1 MFRWDVQYTR
11 AHAPFSYLSIF
22 HIFCIFS
29 YLSHTCLPFGTWT
42 CTPPCHVFCVQSLAL
57 NTPLHRPIQY
67 GNNHAPGS
75 LSVMPVPP
83 GGSTTYGLAFQRYCR
98 RSFTGKGGRLLRL
111 SMCGTL
117 NLVWVLSY
125 TTSFRLELSLGQSIK
140 SWLHVCKFHK
150 MLLRISDFTARW
162 STASIDA

>member
-1 MFRWDVQYTR
+1 MFNVPMRCSVHTCTR
-11 AHAPFSYLSIF
+11 TVFISIYFSYFISISYLSYMYR
-22 HIFCIFS
+22 S
-29 YLSHTCLPFGTWT
+29 V
-42 CTPPCHVFCVQSLAL
+42 PCHVFCVQSLAL